1 MTSTQQLDNYRKNI
15 PGFLGT
21 FAADELPSAS
31 SIKPRP
37 GGSSLIVNYS
47 PINDPKGGTHWVAF
61 LRLKDAN
68 SKKPFYFDSYG
79 VSPDNDDLILNLN
92 TDFRTF
98 LKNCNAS
105 RLMDGFP
112 YEWNKYDLQAYRD
125 VLNGSTCGEW
135 SCWAVRNGPPVYNDG
150 QFLGKWSPFYNT
162 QIVSEGFKPT
172 TNFAFARNQ
181 KNEIL
186 AKKNDYTI
194 RKLVGIKQ
202 AIL

>member
-1 MTSTQQLDNYRKNI
+1 MTSTQQLDNYCRNI

-21 FAADELPSAS
+21 FAADQLPNAS

-47 PINDPKGGTHWVAF
+47 PIDDPKGGTHWVAF

-68 SKKPFYFDSYG
+68 GKKPFYFDSYG
-79 VSPDNDDLILNLN
+79 VSPDNDDLILNLK
-92 TDFRTF
+92 TDFRPY
-98 LKNCNAS
+98 LKSCNNGNS
-105 RLMDGFP
+105 NGYP

-125 VLNGSTCGEW
+125 EKNGGTCGEFA
-135 SCWAVRNGPPVYNDG
+135 CWAVRNGPPVYNGDE
-150 QFLGKWSPFYNT
+150 FLDKWQPFFNT
-162 QIVSEGFKPT
+162 QIVSEGFHPT
-172 TNFAFARNQ
+172 TNFAFARNP
-181 KNEIL
+181 KNENL